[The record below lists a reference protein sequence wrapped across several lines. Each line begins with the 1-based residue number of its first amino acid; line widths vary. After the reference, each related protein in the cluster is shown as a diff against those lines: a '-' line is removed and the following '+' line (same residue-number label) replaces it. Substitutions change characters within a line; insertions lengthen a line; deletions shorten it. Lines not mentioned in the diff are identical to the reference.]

1 VKLHFHINWHENCF
15 SLNDWTEVQHK
26 QQEGN
31 SMMQIARQIQTN
43 PSILRGLKNSMLVGA
58 TALALITTNAGISLA
73 AGTLRIGMT
82 ASDIPLTTG
91 QTDQGGEGQRFM
103 GYTVYD
109 SLVEWDLSSADKPSV
124 LTPGLA
130 LSWNVDPAD
139 NSKWI
144 FKLRENVKFHD
155 GSTFDAEA
163 VVWNLDKL
171 LKTDAPQFDQRQ
183 SAQGKSRIPAV
194 ASYRVVDPTTVEI
207 TTKTPDATLPYQL
220 SWILLSSPANWEAQ
234 GKSWEAV
241 AQKPSG
247 TGPWKL
253 ENGFTPRERAELT
266 PNTEYWDKNRVP
278 KLDKLVLIPLPEANT
293 RIAALRSG
301 EVDWIEAPAPDSAQ
315 SVKDAGFNIVTNAY
329 PHNWTW
335 HLSRVEGSPW
345 NDIRV
350 RKAANL
356 AVDRDGLNEL
366 LGGFSVPAQG
376 YLPPG
381 HQWFG
386 KPDFKLEY
394 NVEAAT
400 KLMEEAGYGPDKRLK
415 TKVIISSSGSG
426 QMLPLAMNEY
436 IQQTLA
442 EIGIDVEFEVADWNT
457 VINIWRAGAKDASS
471 KGGTAVNYSYFI
483 QDPFSAMIR
492 QSQCNLAPPTGTNWG
507 FYCDPEM
514 DALFDKVRNAF
525 DPAEQDKVLQQVHEK
540 YVNDALFLMVT
551 HDVNTRAMSA
561 KVKGFVQ
568 AQNWFQDF
576 SQITIEP

>member
-1 VKLHFHINWHENCF
+1 MNQALGLL
-15 SLNDWTEVQHK
+15 SQ
-26 QQEGN
+26 
-31 SMMQIARQIQTN
+31 RR
-43 PSILRGLKNSMLVGA
+43 SILRKFRKSIMVGA
-58 TALALITTNAGISLA
+58 TAIVLAAAGAATALA

-109 SLVEWDLSSADKPSV
+109 SLIEWDLTSAVKPSALV
-124 LTPGLA
+124 PGLA
-130 LSWNVDPAD
+130 VSWAVDAND
-139 NSKWI
+139 KTKWV
-144 FKLRENVKFHD
+144 FKLRDGVKFHD
-155 GSTFDAEA
+155 GSAFTADA

-171 LKTDAPQFDQRQ
+171 LKADAPQFDKRQ

-194 ASYRVVDPTTVEI
+194 ASYKVIDPLTVEI

-220 SWILLSSPANWEAQ
+220 SWILMSSPANWEAQ
-234 GKSWEAV
+234 GKNWDVV

-253 ENGFTPRERAELT
+253 ESGFTPRERAELT
-266 PNTEYWDKNRVP
+266 PNKNYWDPARVP
-278 KLDKLVLIPLPEANT
+278 KLDKLILIPLPEPNT
-293 RIAALRSG
+293 RVAALRSG
-301 EVDWIEAPAPDSAQ
+301 QVDWIEAPAPDSVA
-315 SVKDAGFNIVTNAY
+315 SLKEAGFTIVTNSY

-335 HLSRVEGSPW
+335 HFSRVEGSPW

-366 LGGFSVPAQG
+366 LGGLSIPAQG
-376 YLPPG
+376 FMPPG

-386 KPDFKLEY
+386 NPTFKLSY
-394 NVEAAT
+394 NVEEAK
-400 KLMEEAGYGPDKRLK
+400 KLMAEAGYGPDKRIK

-442 EIGIDVEFEVADWNT
+442 EIGIDIEYEVADWNT
-457 VINIWRAGAKDASS
+457 VINIWRAGAKDPSA
-471 KGGTAVNYSYFI
+471 KGATAINYSYFI
-483 QDPFSAMIR
+483 QDPFTGLIR
-492 QSQCNLAPPTGTNWG
+492 HLQCNLAPPAGTNWG
-507 FYCDPEM
+507 YYCDPEM
-514 DALFDKVRNAF
+514 DALIDKVRNTF

-540 YVNDALFLMVT
+540 YVNEALFLMVT
-551 HDVNTRAMSA
+551 HDVNPRAMSA

-576 SQITIEP
+576 SQITLDP

>member
-1 VKLHFHINWHENCF
+1 MTQT
-15 SLNDWTEVQHK
+15 LNKASAV
-26 QQEGN
+26 G
-31 SMMQIARQIQTN
+31 
-43 PSILRGLKNSMLVGA
+43 SIRKSIFAGVAL
-58 TALALITTNAGISLA
+58 LALVALGDNTAFA

-91 QTDQGGEGQRFM
+91 QADQGGEGQRFM
-103 GYTVYD
+103 GYTIYD
-109 SLVEWDLSSADKPSV
+109 SLIEWDLSSADKPSV

-130 LSWNVDPAD
+130 VSWEIDATD
-139 NSKWI
+139 KLKWV
-144 FKLRENVKFHD
+144 FKLRDGVKFHD
-155 GSTFDAEA
+155 GSAFTADS

-171 LKTDAPQFDQRQ
+171 LKTDAPQFDPRQ

-194 ASYRVVDPTTVEI
+194 ASYKVVDPLTLEI

-220 SWILLSSPANWEAQ
+220 SWITLSSPANWEAQ
-234 GKSWEAV
+234 GKSWDAV

-247 TGPWKL
+247 TGPWKM

-266 PNTEYWDKNRVP
+266 PNKEYWDKARVP
-278 KLDKLVLIPLPEANT
+278 KLDKLVLIPLPEPNT
-293 RIAALRSG
+293 RVAALRSG
-301 EVDWIEAPAPDSAQ
+301 EVDWIEAPAPDSVA
-315 SVKDAGFNIVTNAY
+315 SLKDADFQIVTNAY

-335 HLSRVEGSPW
+335 HFSRVEGSPW
-345 NDIRV
+345 NDVRV

-356 AVDRDGLNEL
+356 AVDREGLKEL
-366 LGGFSVPAQG
+366 LGGLMIPAEG

-386 KPDFKLEY
+386 HPTFKLTY
-394 NVEAAT
+394 DVEAAK
-400 KLMEEAGYGPDKRLK
+400 KLMEEAGYGPDKPIK

-426 QMLPLAMNEY
+426 QMLPLQMNEY

-442 EIGIDVEFEVADWNT
+442 EIGIQVEYEVADWNT

-471 KGGTAVNYSYFI
+471 KGATAVNYSYFI
-483 QDPFSAMIR
+483 QDPFTALIR
-492 QSQCNLAPPTGTNWG
+492 QSKCNLAPPAGTNWG

-514 DALFDKVRNAF
+514 DKLFDQVRNSFVQA
-525 DPAEQDKVLQQVHEK
+525 DQDKVLQKIHEK
-540 YVNDALFLMVT
+540 YVDEALFLMVT
-551 HDVNTRAMSA
+551 HDVNPRAMSK

-576 SQITIEP
+576 SPVSIEE